1 MIKFDNYLTL
11 IVDLLVEDIIIEE
24 DKCRVSHAQH
34 DLSELGLFKR
44 RKKVTAQKYPI
55 PLRPSPKFRY
65 TQNKSVMRT
74 HLKGEN

>member
-34 DLSELGLFKR
+34 DLSELGL
-44 RKKVTAQKYPI
+44 
-55 PLRPSPKFRY
+55 
-65 TQNKSVMRT
+65 RT
-74 HLKGEN
+74 SQ